1 MSCFHHPATGVGE
14 GLGKGW
20 SSGAGGPEMGPQG
33 ALRFCLP
40 MLALLPFVSF
50 PFPLSAPTSPAPGF
64 LGAEVKSPFRLL
76 LPFPRSL

>member
-40 MLALLPFVSF
+40 MLALLPSCFL
-50 PFPLSAPTSPAPGF
+50 PFSPLSPYQPSPWLSG
-64 LGAEVKSPFRLL
+64 G
-76 LPFPRSL
+76 